1 MLSAISGGGYPGAE
15 TRVGSRAPP
24 SRMGSRHETRN
35 RNRCQKRNKRNKSV
49 ITAMDEKKSERG
61 AATSAVHGGE
71 LRQQEANAITTPI
84 YQTSTFWFKNSRE
97 VMDYQEG
104 KTKREEYGR
113 YGNPTWRA
121 VERKLSELEGGE
133 ETVLF
138 ASGMCAATTTFL
150 SLLPTDSHLIVTNDC
165 YRRTRQFIDE
175 YLGRMG
181 VSVSIIDPSDLGQF
195 ENAIRDETA
204 LFFTESPTNPYLRVT
219 DVPAFVEIA
228 HSRDVKVIID
238 STFATPV
245 NQRALD
251 LGADLVIHSAT
262 KYLGGHN
269 DLLAGTITGSAEI
282 VEPIRKALG
291 VLGGII
297 DSHGAWLLLRG
308 LKTLALR
315 MDRHNQNGLE
325 VAQHLEGHPKVRR
338 VWYPGLES
346 HPDHEIARRSMT
358 GFGGVVTFEIDTD
371 LEGAIRFIDS
381 TRVPYQA
388 PSLGGVESLIELPV
402 TMSYWDYDAEQ
413 RKGWGITDSLVR
425 FACGI
430 EATEDLIADID
441 QALERV

>member
-1 MLSAISGGGYPGAE
+1 MEEKPSK
-15 TRVGSRAPP
+15 RA
-24 SRMGSRHETRN
+24 
-35 RNRCQKRNKRNKSV
+35 
-49 ITAMDEKKSERG
+49 
-61 AATSAVHGGE
+61 AATSSVHGGE

-84 YQTSTFWFKNSRE
+84 YQTSTFWFKNSQE

-150 SLLPTDSHLIVTNDC
+150 ALLPSNSHLIVTNDC

-175 YLGRMG
+175 FLQRMG

-195 ENAIRDETA
+195 EAAIRDETSI
-204 LFFTESPTNPYLRVT
+204 FFTESPTNPYLRVT
-219 DVPAFVEIA
+219 DVPAFVEVA
-228 HSRDVKVIID
+228 HARGVKVIID

-245 NQRALD
+245 NHRPLLD
-251 LGADLVIHSAT
+251 GADLVIHSAT

-269 DLLAGTITGSAEI
+269 DLLAGTVSGSREI
-282 VEPIRKALG
+282 IEPIRKALG

-315 MDRHNQNGLE
+315 MERHNSNGLQ
-325 VAQHLEGHPKVRR
+325 VARHLEAHPKVRR
-338 VWYPGLES
+338 VWYPALES
-346 HPDHEIARRSMT
+346 HPDYAVAQRTMT
-358 GFGGVVTFEIDTD
+358 GFGGVVTFEIETD
-371 LEGAIRFIDS
+371 LDGAIRFIDS

-402 TMSYWDYDAEQ
+402 TMSYWDYDPEQ

-430 EATEDLIADID
+430 EAAEDLISDID
-441 QALERV
+441 QALESV

>member
-1 MLSAISGGGYPGAE
+1 ME
-15 TRVGSRAPP
+15 NTP
-24 SRMGSRHETRN
+24 S
-35 RNRCQKRNKRNKSV
+35 K
-49 ITAMDEKKSERG
+49 RG
-61 AATSAVHGGE
+61 AATSSVHGGE

-84 YQTSTFWFKNSRE
+84 YQTSTFWFKNSQE

-104 KTKREEYGR
+104 KTDREEYGR

-150 SLLPTDSHLIVTNDC
+150 TLLPANSHLVVTSDC

-175 YLGRMG
+175 FLGRMG
-181 VSVSIIDPSDLGQF
+181 VSFSVIEPSNLAQF
-195 ENAIRDETA
+195 EAAIRDETA
-204 LFFTESPTNPYLRVT
+204 VFFTESPTNPYLRVT
-219 DVPAFVEIA
+219 NVPAFVEVA
-228 HSRDVKVIID
+228 HARGVKVIID

-245 NQRALD
+245 NHRALTE
-251 LGADLVIHSAT
+251 GADLVIHSAT

-269 DLLAGTITGSAEI
+269 DLLAGTVTGSKEI
-282 VEPIRKALG
+282 VDPIRKALG

-315 MDRHNQNGLE
+315 MERHNSNGLTL
-325 VAQHLEGHPKVRR
+325 ARHLEAHPKVRK

-346 HPDHEIARRSMT
+346 HPDHAVAVRSMA
-358 GFGGVVTFEIDTD
+358 GFGGVVTFEIETD
-371 LEGAIRFIDS
+371 LQGAIRFIDS
-381 TRVPYQA
+381 TQVPYQA

-402 TMSYWDYDAEQ
+402 TMSFWDYTPEQ
-413 RKGWGITDSLVR
+413 RKSWGITDSLVR

-430 EATEDLIADID
+430 EAPEDLIADVD
-441 QALERV
+441 QALEHV